1 MNYIDCKSVR
11 DKIFEDVKSRNP
23 GNLRLAII
31 QVEGDDASNVYVKN
45 KVDTAI
51 SVGIEICVIKWPKDV
66 SYEELYASIQV
77 YNDRPDVTGVM
88 LQLPLP
94 DHLKDREQDLLDCIS
109 WYKDVDGL
117 STESVGRLWSD
128 LPCIVPATPGGVM
141 HLLPE
146 DLSGKYVT
154 VVSRSKLI
162 GKPLI
167 KLLLDRNAS
176 VDVCHSKTKYL
187 DGHTQSAD
195 IVITGIGKPKFFDD
209 RYRLF
214 NQTWIDCG
222 INRDENGKLC
232 GDTAPETW
240 NLYSDNEI
248 VEVTPV
254 PGGVGILTTA
264 QLMANVLK
272 AYELQK
278 ER

>member
-11 DKIFEDVKSRNP
+11 DKILEDVKSRNP

-31 QVEGDDASNVYVKN
+31 QVEGDDASDVYVRN
-45 KVDTAI
+45 KVKTAK
-51 SVGIEICVIKWPKDV
+51 SVGIDCGVVKCGKNVSYGELVTVIKH
-66 SYEELYASIQV
+66 
-77 YNDRPDVTGVM
+77 YNDRDDITGVM

-94 DHLKDREQDLLDCIS
+94 DHLKPYERELLDCIS

-128 LPCIVPATPGGVM
+128 LPCIVPATPGGIM

-146 DLSGKYVT
+146 DLSGRN
-154 VVSRSKLI
+154 VVIVNRSNLI
-162 GKPLI
+162 GKPLN

-176 VDVCHSKTKYL
+176 VEICHSKTRWLY
-187 DGHTQSAD
+187 DHTSKAN
-195 IVITGIGKPKFFDD
+195 IVITGVGIPQHFVDLHFEN
-209 RYRLF
+209 Y
-214 NQTWIDCG
+214 QVWIDCG

-232 GDTAPETW
+232 GDI
-240 NLYSDNEI
+240 NLRDMRYFEN
-248 VEVTPV
+248 EVTPV

-264 QLMANVLK
+264 QLMANVIR

-278 ER
+278 EI